1 MGVDRKENMMRYL
14 TTAILSVLAL
24 ALVQCNDGSSGIP
37 PKTGSAGSGGTGND
51 TGTAGASGPGV
62 GGTTGAAGT
71 GDTSGTA
78 GAAGSTSG
86 LAGTTGEGGST
97 DTGGTTGA
105 AGTTGEAGTTGS
117 AGTTGAGGS
126 AGSTATGR
134 GGTSAAGTTGT
145 GGTAGTTG
153 TGGAAGMRTG
163 PFKILMLTTTL
174 EFKHDSIPT
183 CLTMLQALGQA
194 NAPERA
200 KIAGLPADTTW
211 TVDQIANNP
220 SAANYFS
227 EVNAD
232 NLKKYEL
239 FYSNNPTGPVFTNA
253 PSGAQ
258 KKQIF
263 VDYWN
268 NGGSWA
274 GQHSAT
280 DFEKASGGTSW
291 TWFHDN
297 IDGSYFVDHD
307 PDRTPGTINWQP
319 NEINHPILKGL
330 PTPWSTS
337 DEWYVMNRNIE
348 AVTGIRVLA
357 KVTVTNSSKGTT
369 PRPAVW
375 VTENANGKG
384 GRSFYTIKG
393 HNQSVYS
400 EPQFR
405 ELMLRGI
412 LWSVHRL
419 PGGN

>member
-1 MGVDRKENMMRYL
+1 MRYF
-14 TTAILSVLAL
+14 TTAVLGMLAL
-24 ALVQCNDGSSGIP
+24 TLVQCNDGSSGIP
-37 PKTGSAGSGGTGND
+37 PKTGSAGAAGTGND
-51 TGTAGASGPGV
+51 TGTAGTSAAGV
-62 GGTTGAAGT
+62 AGTTGTAGT

-78 GAAGSTSG
+78 GTAGSTSG
-86 LAGTTGEGGST
+86 SAGTTGEGGST
-97 DTGGTTGA
+97 DTGGTTGEGGTTGM
-105 AGTTGEAGTTGS
+105 AGTTGAAGSAGSAATGRGGTS
-117 AGTTGAGGS
+117 VAGTTGAGG
-126 AGSTATGR
+126 TA
-134 GGTSAAGTTGT
+134 
-145 GGTAGTTG
+145 G
-153 TGGAAGMRTG
+153 TGGATTMRQG

-211 TVDQIANNP
+211 TVDQIASSP

-227 EVNAD
+227 EITAD
-232 NLKKYEL
+232 NLKKYDM

-268 NGGSWA
+268 NGGAWA

-319 NEINHPILKGL
+319 SEVNHPILKGL

-348 AVTGIRVLA
+348 AVPGMRVLA

-393 HNQSVYS
+393 HAQSVYA
-400 EPQFR
+400 ETQFR